1 MVDDRKYPCPYTSCR
16 CTHDRGCVEGWL
28 EARPYT
34 MPRADG
40 QPGADGSGLASYPR
54 VTPCPTCFPEK
65 VARLG
70 ETRAQWLA
78 RLSGRVP
85 VS

>member
-1 MVDDRKYPCPYTSCR
+1 
-16 CTHDRGCVEGWL
+16 
-28 EARPYT
+28 
-34 MPRADG
+34 
-40 QPGADGSGLASYPR
+40 